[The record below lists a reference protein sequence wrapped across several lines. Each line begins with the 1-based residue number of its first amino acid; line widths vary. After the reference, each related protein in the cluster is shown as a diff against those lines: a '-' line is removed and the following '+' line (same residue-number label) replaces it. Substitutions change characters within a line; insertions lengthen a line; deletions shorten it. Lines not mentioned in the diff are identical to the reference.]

1 MSDTRLSITPGW
13 NPTHLRWHDFPMT
26 PKMQARECDHVGRRV
41 RGRRFNKNGKN
52 STFNLERKVDALRE
66 KEARQE

>member
-1 MSDTRLSITPGW
+1 
-13 NPTHLRWHDFPMT
+13 
-26 PKMQARECDHVGRRV
+26 MQARECDHVGRRV